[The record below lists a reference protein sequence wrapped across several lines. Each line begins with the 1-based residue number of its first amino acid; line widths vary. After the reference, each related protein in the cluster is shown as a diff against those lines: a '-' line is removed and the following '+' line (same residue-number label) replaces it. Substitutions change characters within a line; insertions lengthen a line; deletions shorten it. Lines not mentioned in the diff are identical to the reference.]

1 MNADTIQISLFDYFM
16 DDENFTLKEATELVK
31 VHKNMPVNN
40 ESIRARIYEG
50 IDRGIFKRVARG
62 VYKVEKQLE
71 GKVTTCLLINGN
83 GRDLSFIKDK
93 SIDGIVT
100 DHPYDL
106 SKSLTGGNRK
116 FAQYELF
123 KYTEQDFK
131 EKMRVLKDGAFC
143 IEFLPEENEVNYQYL
158 YEIKQMA
165 VKNGFKYFAKVPWVK
180 GNFVS
185 NTGRKAHN
193 TEDIMIF
200 SKGEPRSLKLDAKK
214 NIQLAIEHGI
224 DVKGLSSY
232 QVKEILLANGL
243 DVCYMKGTSG
253 MLPKAFDFQP
263 KNSKDKVMEA
273 EKPVELLESII
284 EYISL
289 PNELLLDQFGGSGNF
304 AIACTNT
311 KRNSIVIE
319 KSEEMFAKMKENVE
333 ENLQKTDGKLDVA
346 YENFE
351 SENTIEE
358 DDYEYDA

>member
-71 GKVTTCLLINGN
+71 GKATTCLLINGN

-106 SKSLTGGNRK
+106 SK
-116 FAQYELF
+116 
-123 KYTEQDFK
+123 
-131 EKMRVLKDGAFC
+131 
-143 IEFLPEENEVNYQYL
+143 
-158 YEIKQMA
+158 
-165 VKNGFKYFAKVPWVK
+165 
-180 GNFVS
+180 
-185 NTGRKAHN
+185 
-193 TEDIMIF
+193 
-200 SKGEPRSLKLDAKK
+200 GEPRSLKLDAKK
-214 NIQLAIEHGI
+214 NIQLATEHGI

-243 DVCYMKGTSG
+243 DVYYMKGTSG

-289 PNELLLDQFGGSGNF
+289 PDELLLDQFGGSGNF
-304 AIACTNT
+304 AIACMNT
-311 KRNSIVIE
+311 KRDSIVIE
-319 KSEEMFAKMKENVE
+319 KDEEMFSKMKDNVE
-333 ENLQKTDGKLDVA
+333 ENLQKVDGKLEVK
-346 YENFE
+346 YESFE
-351 SENTIEE
+351 SKNAIEE
-358 DDYEYDA
+358 EDYEYDF